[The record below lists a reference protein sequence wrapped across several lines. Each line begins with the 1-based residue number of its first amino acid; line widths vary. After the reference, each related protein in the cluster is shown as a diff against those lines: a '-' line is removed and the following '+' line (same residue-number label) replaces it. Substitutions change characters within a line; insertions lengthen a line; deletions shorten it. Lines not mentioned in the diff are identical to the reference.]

1 MVTFLFMTIESSLHP
16 GSDWH
21 EVLASEFASD
31 YLHRLDAFLDRE
43 AAAGKAIFP
52 APELRLHALNKTPL
66 SRVRV
71 VILGQDPYPTPGHA
85 HGLSF
90 SVWSGVALPKSL
102 QNIFREL
109 REDLGI
115 DNVNGCLDAW
125 AEQGVLLLNAVLSV
139 EQGRA
144 GSHAKMGWETFTD
157 RIIAAVNDRTEP
169 TVFLLWGAYAQKKG
183 RVIDRKRHAV
193 IESPHPSPLSAYR
206 GFFGSRPF
214 SRVNTFLQS
223 TGFDSIDWRT

>member
-1 MVTFLFMTIESSLHP
+1 MTTESSLHP

-21 EVLASEFASD
+21 EVLVGEFASD
-31 YLHRLDAFLDRE
+31 YMRQLDAFLDRE
-43 AAAGKAIFP
+43 TAAGKQIFP

-71 VILGQDPYPTPGHA
+71 VIIGQDPYPTPGHA

-90 SVWSGVALPKSL
+90 SVRPDVKPLPKSL

-115 DNVNGCLDAW
+115 ENVNGSLDAW

-144 GSHAKMGWETFTD
+144 GSHAKMGWEAFTD
-157 RIIAAVNDRTEP
+157 RIIAAINDKPEP
-169 TVFLLWGAYAQKKG
+169 VVFLLWGAYAQKKG
-183 RVIDRKRHAV
+183 RVIDRERHAV

-214 SRVNTFLQS
+214 SRVNAHLEALA
-223 TGFDSIDWRT
+223 GEVIDWRT